1 MQAKRQTDMENKKR
15 EDAERDARVA
25 AMKKEADAKAA
36 KQAAE
41 IKQKIA
47 DEKKAAAAPKA
58 AEEDWSKELQA
69 QLVAGMKEF
78 GADLPTKERW

>member
-41 IKQKIA
+41 IK
-47 DEKKAAAAPKA
+47 
-58 AEEDWSKELQA
+58 
-69 QLVAGMKEF
+69 
-78 GADLPTKERW
+78 